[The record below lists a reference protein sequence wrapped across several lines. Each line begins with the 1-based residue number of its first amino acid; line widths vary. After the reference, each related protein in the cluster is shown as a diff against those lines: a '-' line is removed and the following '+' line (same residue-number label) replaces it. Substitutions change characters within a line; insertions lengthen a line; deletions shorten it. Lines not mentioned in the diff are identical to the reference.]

1 LTGRAVD
8 LGSDGALAVDLG
20 GSIVML
26 DAEGTP
32 PADVVG
38 RMVEFD
44 SPVLEL
50 YPTNI

>member
-8 LGSDGALAVDLG
+8 YRSDGVLSIDLG

-26 DAEGTP
+26 DIEGTP
-32 PADVVG
+32 PPDVVG